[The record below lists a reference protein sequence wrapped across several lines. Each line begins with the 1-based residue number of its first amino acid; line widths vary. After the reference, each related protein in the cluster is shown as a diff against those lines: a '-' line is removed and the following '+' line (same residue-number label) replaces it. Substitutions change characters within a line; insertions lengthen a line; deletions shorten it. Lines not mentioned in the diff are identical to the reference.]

1 MKYFFSSDWHLNH
14 ANIIKY
20 DKRPFATVEQ
30 MNATIISNYNSI
42 VTPDDEFYFLGDFC
56 MGDRSMTEGYLQQ
69 LNGKKFFIA
78 GDHDKQKT
86 IELFKKYGTY
96 LGRKADI
103 VIDRC
108 LITLSHFPLET
119 WAGMQHGSWLLH
131 GHSHHNVP
139 DNPNRLSMDM
149 GINGWNYKPV
159 SFEEIEKK
167 MHSRINTMQDSLR
180 GKVINIDKFGNATVN
195 ITKAMF
201 EQFVGDKKFEIL
213 ANVGSVT
220 KICLDYDEGQDG
232 EFLALFNAAGFLELT
247 INNGRVD
254 RILGLCQG
262 SSVLIRNF

>member
-1 MKYFFSSDWHLNH
+1 MIGDAGCRSEQQAHQIDRLTIDRLKFDGAIEAREH
-14 ANIIKY
+14 AM
-20 DKRPFATVEQ
+20 DFVDPFE
-30 MNATIISNYNSI
+30 
-42 VTPDDEFYFLGDFC
+42 FC
-56 MGDRSMTEGYLQQ
+56 MGDRTKAESYLQQ
-69 LNGKKFFIA
+69 LNGKKFFIR
-78 GDHDKQKT
+78 GDHDKQQT

-96 LGRKADI
+96 LGSNAEIIINGRS
-103 VIDRC
+103 
-108 LITLSHFPLET
+108 ITLSHYPSDT
-119 WAGMQHGSWLLH
+119 WNDSQHGSWLLH